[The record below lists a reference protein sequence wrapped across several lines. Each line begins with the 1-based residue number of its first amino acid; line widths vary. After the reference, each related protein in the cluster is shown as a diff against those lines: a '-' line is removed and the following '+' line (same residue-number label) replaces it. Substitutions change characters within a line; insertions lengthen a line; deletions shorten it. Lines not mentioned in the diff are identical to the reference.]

1 MTSVGARLGF
11 QEIPKM
17 SWKGKTFTQI
27 SSSLQLNTIPP
38 AGSIRNTMIPRPV
51 NHIRRE
57 IASRPSLK
65 TGNQRVSLSI
75 DELNGPNGYLVS
87 KTTSCSGNTTTLDF
101 NLTSNST
108 DKPGVCQTLATCTE
122 TNALKRVRSSGM
134 VKKNY
139 NINRNNDHYC
149 TSSQEYLIS
158 RNKTYQQNQFAYLR
172 KGNASA
178 VPGSGLSSNNIYAAG
193 GLSHCPFVSVSMDLS
208 NNFFQY
214 QWIDAA
220 LVTVT
225 IPDATNYDIGS
236 INAILASTM
245 IQNKHYFTDAV
256 TGANVITL
264 SIGYD
269 TFTGK
274 IQFQSYPINRT
285 TFSIS
290 LYKIPIGASWDISY
304 IPLSPTTKY
313 AQIIIPNTKFQNL
326 VGFSAANYPDSGNS
340 PTNNGTYVAE
350 SSFAGTLTPNFVTAN
365 YKPNNPTFGVQGAVG
380 GGTYTDRVKYNAI
393 TTTASTMNTAWGNQT
408 ANALAYGVNPSGEQL
423 TAKLKY
429 GIPTP
434 VTPTFNPRTGQMSR
448 CQVRKIKGG

>member
-38 AGSIRNTMIPRPV
+38 AGSIRNTMIARPV
-51 NHIRRE
+51 KHIRRE

-65 TGNQRVSLSI
+65 TGNKRVSLSI

-87 KTTSCSGNTTTLDF
+87 KTTSCSGNTTILDF

-108 DKPGVCQTLATCTE
+108 EKPGVCQTLATCTE

-134 VKKNY
+134 IKKKY
-139 NINRNNDHYC
+139 NINRNNDHYY
-149 TSSQEYLIS
+149 TSSQEYLTS
-158 RNKTYQQNQFAYLR
+158 RNKTYQQNQYAYLR
-172 KGNASA
+172 KGNAIA
-178 VPGSGLSSNNIYAAG
+178 IPGTGLSSNNIYAAG
-193 GLSHCPFVSVSMDLS
+193 GLSHCPFVSVSTDLC
-208 NNFFQY
+208 NNVFQY
-214 QWIDAA
+214 RWIDAS
-220 LVTVT
+220 LINVN
-225 IPDATNYDIGS
+225 IPTATNYDIGAM
-236 INAILASTM
+236 NAILAASM
-245 IQNKHYFTDAV
+245 IQNNHYFIDAV

-264 SIGYD
+264 SISYN
-269 TFTGK
+269 TFNGK

-285 TFSIS
+285 TFSTS
-290 LYKIPIGASWDISY
+290 LYKIPIYASWNISS
-304 IPLSPTTKY
+304 IPISPSTKY
-313 AQIIIPNTKFQNL
+313 AQIIIPNTNFQNL
-326 VGFSAANYPDSGNS
+326 VGFSAANYPASVVS
-340 PTNNGTYVAE
+340 ATNYGTYVVE

-380 GGTYTDRVKYNAI
+380 GGTYTDRVKYNVI
-393 TTTASTMNTAWGNQT
+393 TTTASTMNTTWGNQT

-434 VTPTFNPRTGQMSR
+434 VTPKFNPRTGQMSR
-448 CQVRKIKGG
+448 CQVRMIKGG

>member
-11 QEIPKM
+11 QEIPKI

-27 SSSLQLNTIPP
+27 TSSLQLNTIPP
-38 AGSIRNTMIPRPV
+38 AGSIHNTMIARPV

-87 KTTSCSGNTTTLDF
+87 QTTSCSGNTTTLDF

-108 DKPGVCQTLATCTE
+108 EKPGVCQTLATSTAN
-122 TNALKRVRSSGM
+122 NALKRVRSSGM
-134 VKKNY
+134 IKKNY

-149 TSSQEYLIS
+149 TSSQEYLTS
-158 RNKTYQQNQFAYLR
+158 RNKTYQQNQYAYIR

-178 VPGSGLSSNNIYAAG
+178 VPGTGLSSNNIYAAG
-193 GLSHCPFVSVSMDLS
+193 GLSHCPFVSVSTDLC

-214 QWIDAA
+214 RWIDAT
-220 LVTVT
+220 VSTVT
-225 IPDATNYDIGS
+225 IPTATNYDIGAM
-236 INAILASTM
+236 NAILAATM
-245 IQNKHYFTDAV
+245 VVNNHFFIDAV
-256 TGANVITL
+256 TGANLITL
-264 SIGYD
+264 SIGYN

-274 IQFQSYPINRT
+274 IQFQSYPINKT
-285 TFSIS
+285 TFSTS
-290 LYKIPIGASWDISY
+290 LYTIPTYATWTSTD
-304 IPLSPTTKY
+304 IPLAPSTKY
-313 AQIIIPNTKFQNL
+313 AQFIIPNTKFENL
-326 VGFSAANYPDSGNS
+326 VGFYVADYPSSAISA
-340 PTNNGTYVAE
+340 TNDGTYVVE